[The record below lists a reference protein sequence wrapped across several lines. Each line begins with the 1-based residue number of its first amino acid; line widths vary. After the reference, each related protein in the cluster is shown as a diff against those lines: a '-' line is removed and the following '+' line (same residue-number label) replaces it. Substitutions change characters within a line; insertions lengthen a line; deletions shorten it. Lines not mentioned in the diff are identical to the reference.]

1 MTSNGIGRA
10 ATATVVSLALGL
22 GATACSR
29 DYTVAFLYATA
40 STNGTAG
47 VVNGYDVDYQSGA
60 LLQLPNSPIP
70 SGGKNPVTLVAAPSG
85 KFIYVFNR
93 DDSNVVEFA
102 VGSDGKL
109 YAEHTYNVI
118 GSFPTSAAIDA
129 SGKFLYV
136 TSTYQPGFTNA
147 LPGPGDVTIFPIN
160 SDNTLG
166 TATSVN
172 VGHNPVGVVASAIFC
187 LADQS
192 GRTYTTATCTAA
204 GGAAG
209 HLTSPYVY
217 VVDQEGGG
225 STNPFGVLLGF
236 AENASTGGLTP
247 IATTGA
253 TTPAGGFAA
262 GVQPSAVS
270 EDPTGRFV
278 YVTDFASNQLIGYTV
293 EAGGVPVAMTNGP
306 FTTGNQPINL
316 TIDPRAKFLYVVNY
330 GSSTVGAY
338 AIDQS
343 TGTPANSIGT
353 SSAVPRTNPRCVTI
367 EPALGIYMY
376 SANYTDGTVSGFQLD
391 PHTGSLK
398 QIQGDPFEANALPT
412 CAVAVANGSHAT
424 QVVSP

>member
-1 MTSNGIGRA
+1 MTSNRIRRA
-10 ATATVVSLALGL
+10 ATATAVSLALGL

-40 STNGTAG
+40 STTGTAG
-47 VVNGYDVDYQSGA
+47 VVNGYAVDYQSGA
-60 LLQLPNSPIP
+60 LLQLANSPIP
-70 SGGKNPVTLVAAPSG
+70 SGGKNPVTVVAAPSG
-85 KFIYVFNR
+85 KFIYVVNR

-102 VGSDGKL
+102 VGTDGKL

-136 TSTYQPGFTNA
+136 TSTYQPGFTTA

-166 TATSVN
+166 AATSVN
-172 VGHNPVGVVASAIFC
+172 VGHSPVGIAASAIFC

-192 GRTYTTATCTAA
+192 GRTYSTATCTAP

-217 VVDQEGGG
+217 VADQEGGG
-225 STNPFGVLLGF
+225 VASPFGVLLGF
-236 AENASTGGLTP
+236 AENASTGALTP
-247 IATTGA
+247 IATSGA
-253 TTPAGGFAA
+253 TTPAGGFPA
-262 GVQPSAVS
+262 GVQPSAVA

-278 YVTDFASNQLIGYTV
+278 YVTDEASNQLIGYTV
-293 EAGGVPVAMTNGP
+293 LAGGVPVAMTNGP
-306 FTTGNQPINL
+306 FTTGNQPVNL

-338 AIDQS
+338 AIDQA

-353 SSAVPRTNPRCVTI
+353 SSAVPGTNPRCVTI

-398 QIQGDPFEANALPT
+398 QIQGNPFSANALPT